1 MNTERSEIFVN
12 IRELNSES
20 LDLNSELYELYEFRI
35 VKIADYTN
43 LNSEY

>member
-20 LDLNSELYELYEFRI
+20 LDLNSELYELYELYEI
-35 VKIADYTN
+35 
-43 LNSEY
+43 